1 MPSRKR
7 NVPTCRF
14 DEDSLIA
21 AAVGDASSAV
31 VRRTVRTH
39 VRTCPDCAQRLEDY
53 RQLLDGLRS
62 LPAPNAGL
70 IAARRKLDARLA
82 RRTRPRLVVGV
93 WNTPIG
99 PLRIGRTDAGVA
111 LLEFVSD
118 EGLDNPES
126 DARLQ
131 RLFSVDTA
139 GPDDAGRPEMSAL
152 MDGLNAYLSGGR
164 QSLGWT
170 VDEALMRS
178 EFQRRVLHATS
189 QIPYG
194 TLATYL
200 GIAHSIGQPGAVR
213 AVAQALRYN
222 PVPIQIPCHRIIGSN
237 GDLTGYGGDKVT
249 LKRDILAIEGIP
261 VVESKIGF
269 RVPRQRLYAA
279 NRVSREFCLPGCRVA
294 AGSHAADRLLVASC
308 DRAKEIGFTPCGVC
322 RPDVEPLSGEAAPR
336 LF

>member
-1 MPSRKR
+1 MSSRKR

-62 LPAPNAGL
+62 LPASDAGL
-70 IAARRKLDARLA
+70 TAARRKLDAGLA
-82 RRTRPRLVVGV
+82 RSTRPRLVIGV
-93 WNTPIG
+93 WETPLG

-118 EGLDNPES
+118 EGVDDSGS

-139 GPDDAGRPEMSAL
+139 GPDDTGRPEMSAL

-237 GDLTGYGGDKVT
+237 GDLTGYGGDRVT

-261 VVESKIGF
+261 VMEAKIGF
-269 RVPRQRLYAA
+269 RVAQRRMYTADRA
-279 NRVSREFCLPGCRVA
+279 SQEFCRSGCRVA
-294 AGSHAADRLLVASC
+294 AGRPVADRLLVASG

-322 RPDVEPLSGEAAPR
+322 RPDAEPLSGEAAPR

>member
-1 MPSRKR
+1 MPNRKR
-7 NVPTCRF
+7 NVLICGF

-21 AAVGDASSAV
+21 AAVGEASAS

-39 VRTCPDCAQRLEDY
+39 VRACPDCAQRLEDY

-62 LPAPNAGL
+62 LPASDAGL
-70 IAARRKLDARLA
+70 IVARRKLDARLA
-82 RRTRPRLVVGV
+82 RSPRPRLVVGV

-118 EGLDNPES
+118 QGVDDPES
-126 DARLQ
+126 DVRLQ
-131 RLFSVDTA
+131 HLFSVDTA
-139 GPDDAGRPEMSAL
+139 GPDDVGRAEISAL

-200 GIAHSIGQPGAVR
+200 GIAHNIGQPSAVR

-237 GDLTGYGGDKVT
+237 GDLTGYGGDKVA

-261 VVESKIGF
+261 VVEAKTGF
-269 RVPRQRLYAA
+269 RVPRQRLYTA
-279 NRVSREFCLPGCRVA
+279 NRASREFCRSGCRVA
-294 AGSHAADRLLVASC
+294 AGHPAANRLLVASY

-322 RPDVEPLSGEAAPR
+322 RPDAEPLSGEAAPR

>member
-7 NVPTCRF
+7 NVPRCRF

-21 AAVGDASSAV
+21 AAVGDASFAV

-62 LPAPNAGL
+62 LPASDAAL
-70 IAARRKLDARLA
+70 TAARRKLDARLV
-82 RRTRPRLVVGV
+82 RSTRPRLVVGV
-93 WNTPIG
+93 WETSLG

-118 EGLDNPES
+118 EELDDPGS
-126 DARLQ
+126 DVRLQ

-139 GPDDAGRPEMSAL
+139 GPDDAGRAEMSAL

-200 GIAHSIGQPGAVR
+200 GIAHSIGQPSAVR

-237 GDLTGYGGDKVT
+237 GGLTGYGGDRVT

-261 VVESKIGF
+261 IMEAKTGF
-269 RVPRQRLYAA
+269 RVVRRRLYSADQRL
-279 NRVSREFCLPGCRVA
+279 RVFCRSGCRVA
-294 AGSHAADRLLVASC
+294 AGRPVANRLLVASGY
-308 DRAKEIGFTPCGVC
+308 RAKEIGFTPCEVC
-322 RPDVEPLSGEAAPR
+322 QPEAEPLSLEAAPQ

>member
-7 NVPTCRF
+7 NVPTCGF
-14 DEDSLIA
+14 DENSLIA
-21 AAVGDASSAV
+21 VSVGEAAAS

-39 VRTCPDCAQRLEDY
+39 VRACPDCAQRLEDY
-53 RQLLDGLRS
+53 LHLLDGLRS
-62 LPAPNAGL
+62 LPASDAGL
-70 IAARRKLDARLA
+70 TAARRKLDARLT
-82 RRTRPRLVVGV
+82 RGPRPRLVVGV
-93 WNTPIG
+93 WNTPLG

-118 EGLDNPES
+118 QGGDDPES

-139 GPDDAGRPEMSAL
+139 GPDDAGRAEMSAL
-152 MDGLNAYLSGGR
+152 MDGLNAYLSGGG

-200 GIAHSIGQPGAVR
+200 GIAHGIGQPSAVR

-237 GDLTGYGGDKVT
+237 GDLTGYGGDRVT

-269 RVPRQRLYAA
+269 RVARQRLYTA
-279 NRVSREFCLPGCRVA
+279 NRASREFCRSGCRVA
-294 AGSHAADRLLVASC
+294 AGSHAADRLLVASGG
-308 DRAKEIGFTPCGVC
+308 RAKEIGFTPCGVC
-322 RPDVEPLSGEAAPR
+322 RPDAEPLSGEAAPR

>member
-1 MPSRKR
+1 MLNRKR
-7 NVPTCRF
+7 NTLICGF
-14 DEDSLIA
+14 DEESLIT
-21 AAVGDASSAV
+21 AAVGDTSSAV

-62 LPAPNAGL
+62 LPASDAAL
-70 IAARRKLDARLA
+70 TAARRKLDARLV
-82 RRTRPRLVVGV
+82 RSTRPRLVIGV
-93 WNTPIG
+93 WETPLG

-118 EGLDNPES
+118 EELDDPGS
-126 DARLQ
+126 DLRLQ

-139 GPDDAGRPEMSAL
+139 GPDDAGRAEMSAL
-152 MDGLNAYLSGGR
+152 MDGLNAYLAGGR
-164 QSLGWT
+164 QNLDWT

-200 GIAHSIGQPGAVR
+200 GIAHSIGQPSAVR

-261 VVESKIGF
+261 VVEAKTGF
-269 RVPRQRLYAA
+269 RVVRRRLYSADQRI
-279 NRVSREFCLPGCRVA
+279 RVFCRSGCRVA
-294 AGSHAADRLLVASC
+294 AGYPAADRLLVASC

-322 RPDVEPLSGEAAPR
+322 RPDAEPLSGEAAPQ

>member
-1 MPSRKR
+1 MPNRKR
-7 NVPTCRF
+7 NVLICGF

-21 AAVGDASSAV
+21 AAVGEASAS

-39 VRTCPDCAQRLEDY
+39 VRACPDCAQRLEDY

-62 LPAPNAGL
+62 LPASDAGL

-82 RRTRPRLVVGV
+82 RSPRPRLVVGI
-93 WNTPIG
+93 WETPLG

-118 EGLDNPES
+118 QGVDDPEP
-126 DARLQ
+126 DVRLQ

-139 GPDDAGRPEMSAL
+139 GPDDAGRAEMSAL

-164 QSLGWT
+164 RSLGWT

-200 GIAHSIGQPGAVR
+200 GIAHNIGQPSAVR
-213 AVAQALRYN
+213 AVAQALRHN

-237 GDLTGYGGDKVT
+237 GDLTGYGGDRVT

-261 VVESKIGF
+261 VVEAKTGF
-269 RVPRQRLYAA
+269 RVPRQRLYVADRA
-279 NRVSREFCLPGCRVA
+279 SREFCLPGCRVA
-294 AGSHAADRLLVASC
+294 ADRPAADHLLVASNG
-308 DRAKEIGFTPCGVC
+308 RAKEIGFTPCSLC
-322 RPDVEPLSGEAAPR
+322 QPDTEPVSREASPR

>member
-70 IAARRKLDARLA
+70 IAARRKLDARLV
-82 RRTRPRLVVGV
+82 RSTRPRLVIGV
-93 WNTPIG
+93 WETPLG

-118 EGLDNPES
+118 EGLDDSGS

-139 GPDDAGRPEMSAL
+139 GPDDAGRVEMSVL

-194 TLATYL
+194 TLATYQ
-200 GIAHSIGQPGAVR
+200 GIAHHIGQPGAVR

-261 VVESKIGF
+261 VVEAKTDF
-269 RVPRQRLYAA
+269 RVVRRRLYSADQRI
-279 NRVSREFCLPGCRVA
+279 RVFCRSGCRVA
-294 AGSHAADRLLVASC
+294 AGYPAADRLLVASC
-308 DRAKEIGFTPCGVC
+308 GRAKEIGFTPCGVC
-322 RPDVEPLSGEAAPR
+322 RPDAEPLSGEAAPQ

>member
-39 VRTCPDCAQRLEDY
+39 VRACPDCAQRLEDY

-62 LPAPNAGL
+62 LPASDAGL

-82 RRTRPRLVVGV
+82 RSPRPRLVVGI
-93 WNTPIG
+93 WETPLG

-118 EGLDNPES
+118 QGVDDPEP
-126 DARLQ
+126 DVRLQ

-139 GPDDAGRPEMSAL
+139 GPDDAGRAEMSAL

-164 QSLGWT
+164 RSLGWT

-200 GIAHSIGQPGAVR
+200 GIAHNIGQPSAVR

-237 GDLTGYGGDKVT
+237 GDLTGYGGDRVT

-261 VVESKIGF
+261 VVEAKTGF
-269 RVPRQRLYAA
+269 RVPRQRLYVADRA
-279 NRVSREFCLPGCRVA
+279 SREFCLPGCRVA
-294 AGSHAADRLLVASC
+294 ADRPAADHLLVASNG
-308 DRAKEIGFTPCGVC
+308 RAKEIGFTPCSLC
-322 RPDVEPLSGEAAPR
+322 QPDTEPVSREASPR

>member
-1 MPSRKR
+1 MSSRKR

-21 AAVGDASSAV
+21 AAVGDVSSAV

-62 LPAPNAGL
+62 LPASDAAL
-70 IAARRKLDARLA
+70 TAARRKLDARLA

-139 GPDDAGRPEMSAL
+139 GPDDAGRPEMSTL

-200 GIAHSIGQPGAVR
+200 GIAHSIGQPSAVR

-261 VVESKIGF
+261 VVESKTGF
-269 RVPRQRLYAA
+269 RVVRRRLYSADQRI
-279 NRVSREFCLPGCRVA
+279 RVFCRSGCHVA
-294 AGSHAADRLLVASC
+294 AGRPVADRLLVASG
-308 DRAKEIGFTPCGVC
+308 DRAKEIGFTPCEVC
-322 RPDVEPLSGEAAPR
+322 QPEAEPLSREAAPQ

>member
-1 MPSRKR
+1 MPNRKR
-7 NVPTCRF
+7 NVSICGF

-21 AAVGDASSAV
+21 AAVGEASAS
-31 VRRTVRTH
+31 VRRTVRMH
-39 VRTCPDCAQRLEDY
+39 VRMCPDCAQRLEDY

-62 LPAPNAGL
+62 LPASDAGL

-82 RRTRPRLVVGV
+82 RSTRPRLVVGV
-93 WNTPIG
+93 WETPLG

-111 LLEFVSD
+111 LIEFVSD
-118 EGLDNPES
+118 QGVDDPEP
-126 DARLQ
+126 DTRLQ

-139 GPDDAGRPEMSAL
+139 GPDDVGRAEISAL
-152 MDGLNAYLSGGR
+152 MDGLNAYLAGGR
-164 QSLGWT
+164 QSPDWT
-170 VDEALMRS
+170 VDEVLMRS

-200 GIAHSIGQPGAVR
+200 GIAHNIGQPSAVR

-222 PVPIQIPCHRIIGSN
+222 PVPIRIPCHRIIGSN
-237 GDLTGYGGDKVT
+237 GDLTGYGGDRVT

-261 VVESKIGF
+261 VVEAKTGF
-269 RVPRQRLYAA
+269 RVARQRLYTADRA
-279 NRVSREFCLPGCRVA
+279 SREFCRPGCRVA
-294 AGSHAADRLLVASC
+294 AGRPAADRLLVASC
-308 DRAKEIGFTPCGVC
+308 NRAREIGFTPCEVC
-322 RPDVEPLSGEAAPR
+322 RPDAEPFPGEAPLQ

>member
-1 MPSRKR
+1 MPNRKR
-7 NVPTCRF
+7 NVLICGF

-21 AAVGDASSAV
+21 AAVGEASAS

-39 VRTCPDCAQRLEDY
+39 VRACPDCAQRLEDY

-62 LPAPNAGL
+62 LPASDAGL

-82 RRTRPRLVVGV
+82 RSPRPRLVVGV

-99 PLRIGRTDAGVA
+99 LLRIGRTDAGVA

-118 EGLDNPES
+118 EGVDDPGS

-131 RLFSVDTA
+131 RLFSVDTT
-139 GPDDAGRPEMSAL
+139 GSNDAGRAEMSAL

-200 GIAHSIGQPGAVR
+200 GIAHNIGQPSAVR
-213 AVAQALRYN
+213 AVAQALRHN

-237 GDLTGYGGDKVT
+237 GDLTGYGGDKVA
-249 LKRDILAIEGIP
+249 LKRNILSIEGIP
-261 VVESKIGF
+261 VVEAKTGF
-269 RVPRQRLYAA
+269 RVPRQRLYVADRA
-279 NRVSREFCLPGCRVA
+279 SREFCLPGCRVA
-294 AGSHAADRLLVASC
+294 ADRPAADHLLVASNG
-308 DRAKEIGFTPCGVC
+308 RAKEIGFTPCSLC
-322 RPDVEPLSGEAAPR
+322 QPDTEPVSREASPR

>member
-1 MPSRKR
+1 MPNRKR
-7 NVPTCRF
+7 NVLICGF

-21 AAVGDASSAV
+21 AAVGEASAS
-31 VRRTVRTH
+31 VRRTVRMH
-39 VRTCPDCAQRLEDY
+39 VRMCPDCAQRLEDY

-62 LPAPNAGL
+62 LPASDAGL

-82 RRTRPRLVVGV
+82 RSTRPRLVVGV

-99 PLRIGRTDAGVA
+99 PLRIGWTDAGVA
-111 LLEFVSD
+111 LIEFVSD
-118 EGLDNPES
+118 QGVDDPEP
-126 DARLQ
+126 DVRLQ

-139 GPDDAGRPEMSAL
+139 GPDDAGRAEMSAL

-170 VDEALMRS
+170 VDETLMRS

-200 GIAHSIGQPGAVR
+200 GIAHNIGQPSAVR

-237 GDLTGYGGDKVT
+237 GDLTGYGGDRVT

-269 RVPRQRLYAA
+269 RVARQRLYTA
-279 NRVSREFCLPGCRVA
+279 NRASREFCRSGCRVA
-294 AGSHAADRLLVASC
+294 AGSHAADRLLIASC
-308 DRAKEIGFTPCGVC
+308 DGAKEIGFTPCVVC
-322 RPDVEPLSGEAAPR
+322 RPDAEPLSGEAAPR

>member
-53 RQLLDGLRS
+53 RQILDGLRS
-62 LPAPNAGL
+62 LPASDAAL
-70 IAARRKLDARLA
+70 TAARRKLYARLA
-82 RRTRPRLVVGV
+82 RSPRPRLVVGV

-118 EGLDNPES
+118 EGLDNPGS

-152 MDGLNAYLSGGR
+152 IDGLNAYLSGGR

-194 TLATYL
+194 MLATYL
-200 GIAHSIGQPGAVR
+200 GIAHSIGQPSAVR

-237 GDLTGYGGDKVT
+237 GDLTGYGGDRVT

-261 VVESKIGF
+261 VVEAKTGF
-269 RVPRQRLYAA
+269 RVALQNLYTAD
-279 NRVSREFCLPGCRVA
+279 RTSRKFCRPGCRVA
-294 AGSHAADRLLVASC
+294 ADRLAANRLLVASY
-308 DRAKEIGFTPCGVC
+308 DRAKETGLTACGVC
-322 RPDVEPLSGEAAPR
+322 RPDTESLSGEAAPR